1 MKRTTVPNLIR
12 RDPSKLAIDM
22 RSIMLNCF
30 ITIGQ
35 LNVNSNT
42 SIAQRHITRRRVTSG
57 TFSSKPAINI
67 TPPPPRMNSITHP
80 TMFGG
85 RATLTIG
92 IVGFGNFGQF
102 LGKKFA
108 MQGHRVVGT
117 SRGDY
122 SKIAEGIGCEYVRDD
137 AVKFMQCDPDV
148 VILCTSI
155 MSLQNVLQKFPLH
168 TLSNR
173 LVVDVL
179 SVKKYPRDLLLRLLP
194 PTCDILC
201 THPMFGPES
210 GRVSWEG
217 LPFVYDVV
225 RVTDNRKIVLN
236 TFLNIWKKA
245 QCKMI
250 EMSCEIHDNHAASS
264 QFLTHTT
271 GTFIWFTT
279 ARFSIANSSSRT
291 CTQVECWQN

>member
-1 MKRTTVPNLIR
+1 MDRNHKFLNYPQIGIIWLVEIQSSDNDMFVFSSPNWLSQWRNKFVFPSSQKRTTRHLR
-12 RDPSKLAIDM
+12 YSPSLSLCRM
-22 RSIMLNCF
+22 TTSIMPSP
-30 ITIGQ
+30 
-35 LNVNSNT
+35 SN
-42 SIAQRHITRRRVTSG
+42 
-57 TFSSKPAINI
+57 K
-67 TPPPPRMNSITHP
+67 M
-80 TMFGG
+80 MFGP
-85 RATLTIG
+85 RPILTIG

-122 SKIAEGIGCEYVRDD
+122 ATTAQAIGCEYVRGNAD
-137 AVKFMQCDPDV
+137 AFMDINPDV
-148 VILCTSI
+148 IILCTSI
-155 MSLQNVLQKFPLH
+155 MSLETVLNKFPV
-168 TLSNR
+168 NR
-173 LVVDVL
+173 LAECLVVDVL

-194 PTCDILC
+194 SSSDILC

-210 GRVSWEG
+210 GRISWEG
-217 LPFVYDVV
+217 LPFVYDIV
-225 RVTDNRKIVLN
+225 RVTPERRMVMN

-271 GTFIWFTT
+271 GTSL
-279 ARFSIANSSSRT
+279 A
-291 CTQVECWQN
+291 